1 MDDADRFTIDGPMF
15 YLIHGIRAGYDD
27 FTVEGVLSTR
37 EDAEN
42 WVKELEQLPYMQAVA
57 PPQRLPLKTV
67 IDLLV
72 RDRLKQLAETIDPR
86 NAVRPA

>member
-1 MDDADRFTIDGPMF
+1 MDDADRFTVDGPMF
-15 YLIHGIRAGYDD
+15 YLIHGFRAGYDD

-57 PPQRLPLKTV
+57 PLQRLPLKTV

-72 RDRLKQLAETIDPR
+72 RDRLKQLAETVDRLIGGG
-86 NAVRPA
+86 PA